1 MVKLASCV
9 TDKNCVIMY
18 YVLLGIIHCDFE
30 DDLCEWAVST
40 DPDSSKGR
48 AWQRKTAQN
57 LTDEG
62 YVGPV
67 EGMN

>member
-1 MVKLASCV
+1 MH
-9 TDKNCVIMY
+9 

-57 LTDEG
+57 LIDEG